1 MTTKS
6 GPARETMALAR
17 CGCQHEYQDA
27 RYGPGM
33 RQHTIGGKSVAA
45 PLYRCTVCGREK
57 TEIIR

>member
-1 MTTKS
+1 MKK
-6 GPARETMALAR
+6 GEPMKATMVVAR

-33 RQHTIGGKSVAA
+33 RQHTIGGTSVAS

-57 TEIIR
+57 TEVIR